1 MEILNTIITC
11 CGAALVTGMFS
22 VILANKGI
30 KKERQAADNA
40 VMEKLDA
47 LSAKLDAHIRGDE
60 AAKADESRI
69 RILRF
74 GDEVRREVLHTEEHW
89 TDVLHDIDRYEQYC
103 DTHPDYENNRAKHTI
118 KYLKAVYDG
127 RLKKNDFL
135 K

>member
-11 CGAALVTGMFS
+11 CGAALVTGIFS

-40 VMEKLDA
+40 VMERLDA
-47 LSAKLDAHIRGDE
+47 LDAKLEQHIQQDA
-60 AAKADESRI
+60 AAKADEARS

-74 GDEVRREVLHTEEHW
+74 GDEVRRAILHTEEHW
-89 TDVLHDIDRYEQYC
+89 ADVLHDIDRYEQYC

-118 KYLKAVYDG
+118 KYLKDVYDG